1 MKKFTLAFGF
11 VLLFCITLTAQ
22 EKKKKWWEDI
32 KQNTTFGGYVV
43 GKAAFN
49 DQDLDAKN
57 ESHTTFD
64 IRMVRAYVNGKL
76 WDFKYGLQ
84 MEMSGVAGGSS
95 EKGPRVIDA
104 WAEWCKYDFF
114 MVKFG
119 QFKRGFTFENPMNP
133 WDVGYGANSQVITK
147 LAGMNDRVGEHLS
160 GGRDLGIQLQG
171 NLFKSQKDGHH
182 FFHYHVGAYNGQ
194 GINHADRNNTKDIIG
209 GVWVTPVKNLSIG
222 AFGWTGDYSKDV
234 NGKKVTVD
242 RNRLSYGIKYEDK
255 WTVRAEYVQ
264 SQGHKIA
271 DYTIS
276 EQGDV
281 TVKGKDKS
289 DGWYAM
295 LGVPVTDKCKI
306 YGKWD
311 VYRDQKN
318 KATQKSIYALAVN
331 FYIYKNM
338 KIQGLYSFVDDNS
351 YAGDKHYN
359 TAEIQLYWRF

>member
-1 MKKFTLAFGF
+1 M
-11 VLLFCITLTAQ
+11 
-22 EKKKKWWEDI
+22 
-32 KQNTTFGGYVV
+32 
-43 GKAAFN
+43 
-49 DQDLDAKN
+49 
-57 ESHTTFD
+57 
-64 IRMVRAYVNGKL
+64 
-76 WDFKYGLQ
+76 
-84 MEMSGVAGGSS
+84 
-95 EKGPRVIDA
+95 
-104 WAEWCKYDFF
+104 
-114 MVKFG
+114 
-119 QFKRGFTFENPMNP
+119 
-133 WDVGYGANSQVITK
+133 
-147 LAGMNDRVGEHLS
+147 
-160 GGRDLGIQLQG
+160 
-171 NLFKSQKDGHH
+171 
-182 FFHYHVGAYNGQ
+182 
-194 GINHADRNNTKDIIG
+194 
-209 GVWVTPVKNLSIG
+209 
-222 AFGWTGDYSKDV
+222 

-331 FYIYKNM
+331 FYIYKII